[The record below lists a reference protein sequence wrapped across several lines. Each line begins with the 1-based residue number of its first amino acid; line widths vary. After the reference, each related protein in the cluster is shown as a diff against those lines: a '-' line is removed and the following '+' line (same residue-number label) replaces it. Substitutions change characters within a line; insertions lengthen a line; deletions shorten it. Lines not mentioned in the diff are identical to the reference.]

1 MSVLVLFV
9 AAEVFDEPFSGVLL
23 GVLVALVSSMTFAI
37 PDRKLRLRTL
47 LLLPLAAIGGLLL
60 GTALA
65 RSRIAMDVGFV
76 AVIGV
81 GMYVRRFGQAAG
93 MGGFAAIMSYFA
105 TIFFR
110 PGFGELGWLIA
121 SIILGA
127 ACGLVIVMYVPPEH
141 PERRLPRLVEAL
153 RGRLIDLL
161 GAVVANL
168 GARRRDQGP
177 NELLGAIA
185 GRLAE
190 AASGVQGLLAD
201 EATAAALWPGLD
213 IDRLSIAIFDLQ
225 LAAERF
231 GLVGDQLARA
241 THGSPGRASDT
252 VRDAVKQV
260 GRALRA
266 RDARAL
272 KDSIASVQAAGED
285 LSAASD
291 GVAVAARRTLSA
303 LQDTAGAMADLTAL
317 QPSAGRARAV
327 ASASSASAGAPARAA
342 PSAGAA
348 GGMLPTTRQAIQ
360 VSVAVALAIVV
371 GELISPKHWSWCAI
385 TALILFTGTQSLE
398 DTVAK
403 GARRVAGTALAVP
416 LGVLIGTGLAGAPG
430 IAVPLIFVAYFLQSY
445 LSAAFYTW
453 AMFWMTLMLA
463 ILYGLLGSLGPGVLL
478 TRIGETVAG
487 AVVGVLVALLVL
499 PTRRAELT
507 RAAAKN
513 YLDALAEFLRSA
525 SRRLVAGEPSSTL
538 TTQTHTL
545 EDRAQSLRAIAPAR
559 TGRVLPRSGHDTLR
573 RSIRLLLSCDHHA
586 RELARESRPDHPAPT
601 QPELV
606 DAVRSAG
613 DQVSQNAESAAALL
627 NGGGGTIRSAGEL
640 IDAASDAAAT
650 ARDEPLGDA
659 LRSLR
664 FLDAGLAD
672 FANMLGVSDAHDRPA
687 KMPRNSATAS
697 AGGSE

>member
-1 MSVLVLFV
+1 LLVADPGLLRLESAARSTGTIAVSVLVLFV

-37 PDRKLRLRTL
+37 PDRRLRLRTL
-47 LLLPLAAIGGLLL
+47 LLLPLPAIGGLLL

-65 RSRIAMDVGFV
+65 RSQVAMDVGFV

-93 MGGFAAIMSYFA
+93 LGGFAAIMSYFA

-141 PERRLPRLVEAL
+141 PERRLPRLVGAL
-153 RGRLIDLL
+153 PGRLIDLL
-161 GAVVANL
+161 GAVAAIL
-168 GARRRDQGP
+168 RARQLHEGP

-201 EATAAALWPGLD
+201 EATAATLWPGLD
-213 IDRLSIAIFDLQ
+213 IDRFSIAIFDLQ

-231 GLVGDQLARA
+231 GLVGDRLART

-260 GRALRA
+260 QRALRA
-266 RDARAL
+266 RDGRAL
-272 KDSIASVQAAGED
+272 KDSIAGVQAAGED
-285 LSAASD
+285 LSAAHD
-291 GVAVAARRTLSA
+291 EVAVAARRTLSA
-303 LQDTAGAMADLTAL
+303 LQDTAGAMADLIAL
-317 QPSAGRARAV
+317 QPSADEARAV
-327 ASASSASAGAPARAA
+327 PAVASA
-342 PSAGAA
+342 PSAGAGA
-348 GGMLPTTRQAIQ
+348 PAGAAPPAGTGGGMLPSTRQAIQ

-371 GELISPKHWSWCAI
+371 CELISPKHWSWCAI

-445 LSAAFYTW
+445 LSAASYTW

-463 ILYGLLGSLGPGVLL
+463 ILYGLLGSLEPGVLL
-478 TRIGETVAG
+478 TRIGETAAG

-513 YLDALAEFLRSA
+513 YLDALAEFVRSA
-525 SRRLVAGEPSSTL
+525 SRGLVAGEPSSTV
-538 TTQTHTL
+538 TTQTHAL
-545 EDRAQSLRAIAPAR
+545 EDRAQALRAIARRARAASCRAPA
-559 TGRVLPRSGHDTLR
+559 TTRSG
-573 RSIRLLLSCDHHA
+573 
-586 RELARESRPDHPAPT
+586 
-601 QPELV
+601 
-606 DAVRSAG
+606 
-613 DQVSQNAESAAALL
+613 
-627 NGGGGTIRSAGEL
+627 
-640 IDAASDAAAT
+640 AAS
-650 ARDEPLGDA
+650 
-659 LRSLR
+659 
-664 FLDAGLAD
+664 
-672 FANMLGVSDAHDRPA
+672 VCC
-687 KMPRNSATAS
+687 
-697 AGGSE
+697 